1 MNDTRLISVRPPYLD
16 FIDGV
21 LYMGGNNKALLE
33 SWVYF
38 LTKSHTFAA
47 SGTYGLATEQR
58 FAKPVKYEAKI
69 IGVSSA
75 KSLRWIAENFNPKK
89 HPPYHPIMT
98 WKRPDPTPPKP
109 SEPVWIVRVELREIF
124 KGCEVEAKRIALEKA
139 AHPITKIVGLV
150 APSGHYEYYK

>member
-1 MNDTRLISVRPPYLD
+1 MNKQTIENPPYLD
-16 FIDGV
+16 FIDRL

-38 LTKSHTFAA
+38 LTKSHTFAT
-47 SGTYGLATEQR
+47 SGSYGLATEQR

-89 HPPYHPIMT
+89 HPPYHPIKE
-98 WKRPDPTPPKP
+98 WKRPDPVPKP
-109 SEPVWIVRVELREIF
+109 FEPKWIVRVGLAEIF
-124 KGCEVEAKRIALEKA
+124 KGCETEARRIVSEKA
-139 AHPITKIVGLV
+139 ASPTTKIVGLV
-150 APSGHYEYYK
+150 APDLKYEYYK